1 MQILVN
7 ATTSRSLKK
16 GFTLLEILM
25 VITLLG
31 IVLTI
36 VGKRAF
42 KGVSR
47 GKTQASRIIMKQL
60 EGNLDAYRLDCNR
73 YPTTEQGL
81 NALLTAPSST
91 PACKN
96 YDPEGYLDGQKK
108 LPEDAWGNPLVYTCD
123 DGLNYVIKSLGADG
137 LEGGDG
143 ENKDLLSTDK

>member
-1 MQILVN
+1 MNKISL
-7 ATTSRSLKK
+7 ARSLKK

-42 KGVSR
+42 RGVSR
-47 GKTQASRIIMKQL
+47 GKVQASRIIMKQL
-60 EGNLDAYRLDCNR
+60 EGNLDRFRLDCNR

-81 NALLTAPSST
+81 KGLLEAPTST
-91 PACKN
+91 PVCKN

-108 LPEDAWGNPLVYTCD
+108 LPEDAWGNPLQYTCD
-123 DGLNYVIKSLGADG
+123 DGINYVIKSLGADG

-143 ENKDLLSTDK
+143 ENKDLLSSDS